1 MHHYYSRRN
10 LQFLFHRHHCFL
22 SRRHT
27 STSSSSSDLVD
38 VSGLA
43 QRMRET
49 VRRYTIQE
57 SVRMVA
63 VLAQSDSLSRVDAE
77 VYSQN
82 IAEAFAEDGIE
93 YEVCRCSGDEPSV
106 VEEAIRSLNQRL
118 DVHGILVF
126 YPIFKT
132 RNLEDKGLYLNQRT
146 GVHYKTYDDYLR
158 DIVSPQKDV
167 EALSQ
172 VHTTD
177 AQHLFR
183 ARGMDHTGD
192 DPYVPCTALAVSK
205 VMEEYYKPFHNHQ
218 NRKSSRRK
226 WLGHTVTVVNRS
238 EILGRPL
245 AGLLSLQGATV
256 YSVDEDSI
264 LVFEEDGR
272 LRRCNDM
279 DLADCVRQSSVIVS
293 GVPTSDFSLPMD
305 EIQSGT
311 MVIDVSEGSC
321 NVEEDALLQKPNI
334 QLVSNVG
341 KVTVAALEQNLIRLH
356 QQSKSKLPL

>member
-1 MHHYYSRRN
+1 
-10 LQFLFHRHHCFL
+10 
-22 SRRHT
+22 
-27 STSSSSSDLVD
+27 VD

-43 QRMRET
+43 QRMRES
-49 VRRYTIQE
+49 VRRYTLQQE
-57 SVRMVA
+57 VRMVA
-63 VLAQSDSLSRVDAE
+63 VLAQSDSLLRDDAE

-82 IAEAFAEDGIE
+82 IAEAFAEDGLE
-93 YEVCRCSGDEPSV
+93 YEVCSCSGDEPAA
-106 VEEAIRSLNQRL
+106 VEEAIRYLNQRS

-132 RNLEDKGLYLNQRT
+132 RSLDDKGLYLNQRT

-158 DIVSPQKDV
+158 DVVSPQKDV
-167 EALSQ
+167 EALSH
-172 VHTTD
+172 VHTRG

-183 ARGMDHTGD
+183 ARGMDHAGE

-205 VMEEYYKPFHNHQ
+205 IMEEYYKPLHN
-218 NRKSSRRK
+218 SSNSKWSRK

-256 YSVDEDSI
+256 YSVDKDSI

-272 LRRCNDM
+272 LRRCNNM
-279 DLADCVRQSSVIVS
+279 ELKDCIGQSSVIVS

-321 NVEEDALLQKPNI
+321 NVEEDVLLQKPNV

-356 QQSKSKLPL
+356 QQQRKPMSNLS

>member
-1 MHHYYSRRN
+1 
-10 LQFLFHRHHCFL
+10 
-22 SRRHT
+22 
-27 STSSSSSDLVD
+27 
-38 VSGLA
+38 
-43 QRMRET
+43 MRET
-49 VRRYTIQE
+49 VRGYTRNQD
-57 SVRMVA
+57 VRMVA
-63 VLAQSDSLSRVDAE
+63 VLAQSEAASRLDAE

-82 IAEAFAEDGIE
+82 IAEAFAEDGID
-93 YEVCRCSGDEPSV
+93 YEVCRCAGDDPSL
-106 VEEAIRSLNQRL
+106 VEDTIRYLNQRS

-132 RNLEDKGLYLNQRT
+132 RNLEDKILYLNQIT

-158 DIVSPQKDV
+158 DVVSPQKDV
-167 EALSQ
+167 EALSH
-172 VHTTD
+172 VHTTG

-205 VMEEYYKPFHNHQ
+205 IMKEYYRPLGHS
-218 NRKSSRRK
+218 NRNSARK

-256 YSVDEDSI
+256 YSVDVESI

-279 DLADCVRQSSVIVS
+279 ELADCVRQSSVIVS

-321 NVEEDALLQKPNI
+321 NVEEEVLLQKPNV

-356 QQSKSKLPL
+356 QQNKIA